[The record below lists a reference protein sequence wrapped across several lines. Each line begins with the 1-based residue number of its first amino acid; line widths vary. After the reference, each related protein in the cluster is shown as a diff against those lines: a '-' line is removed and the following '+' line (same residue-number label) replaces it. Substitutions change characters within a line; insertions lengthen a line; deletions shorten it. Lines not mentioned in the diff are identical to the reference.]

1 MRGTVMKRLW
11 WLLLLLA
18 PLALLL
24 PQRAWALRCGTQI
37 VQQGESTAQVREACG
52 DPFYIGHYVGPPGV
66 AVGTPDQ
73 PVAAVTTEAWY
84 YNFGPQRLM
93 MRLDFSGG
101 VLVREQTLGYG
112 FVGRGGHCDFNNVTV
127 GMSVASL
134 IAQCGLPAARGR
146 NPLATAAYLGA
157 KAPAWGE
164 TWTYPADGSDPPF
177 YVQLQNGWVVDVRF
191 AP

>member
-1 MRGTVMKRLW
+1 MKRTV
-11 WLLLLLA
+11 WLLALLA

-37 VQQGESTAQVREACG
+37 VKQGETTAQVRDACG
-52 DPFYIGHYVGPPGV
+52 EPFYVGHYVGPPGV
-66 AVGTPDQ
+66 AVGTPDE

-93 MRLDFSGG
+93 VRLEFSGG
-101 VLVREQTLGYG
+101 VLAREETLGYG
-112 FVGRGGHCDFNNVTV
+112 FTGRGGPCDTNIITV
-127 GMSVASL
+127 GMSVADL
-134 IAQCGLPAARGR
+134 IARCGFPATLGR

-164 TWTYPADGSDPPF
+164 SWIYSGDGSQAARE
-177 YVQLQNGWVVDVRF
+177 VWLQDGRVTDVRIMR
-191 AP
+191 